1 MFCSTAA
8 PYGGDGVNDR
18 LLTGADVAEL
28 LRVSEKTVKRLPI
41 PKVTLGKRTI
51 RYELADVQRYIEGRK
66 LVVTA

>member
-1 MFCSTAA
+1 M
-8 PYGGDGVNDR
+8 NDR

-41 PKVTLGKRTI
+41 PRVTLGKRTI